1 MEVAIT
7 KMSSKG
13 QVVIP
18 LEMRGNI
25 KEGDKL
31 VIIQDKDRLIM
42 KKATKLSENLKEDL
56 EFARRTEEA
65 WKRHDKGAFKRM
77 DFEDFIIATKKIIRE
92 PLFNRIDYADI
103 YTLAVEIAKNK
114 TLRQN
119 PSPVCLYNS
128 IPEEV
133 KEMAKKLGSRLATSC
148 GETLGKGKNEK
159 NI

>member
-1 MEVAIT
+1 
-7 KMSSKG
+7 MSLAK
-13 QVVIP
+13 
-18 LEMRGNI
+18 NI
-25 KEGDKL
+25 KLAEGTIG
-31 VIIQDKDRLIM
+31 VWEECLI
-42 KKATKLSENLKEDL
+42 EDI
-56 EFARRTEEA
+56 
-65 WKRHDKGAFKRM
+65 KSGIM